1 MSVQPTGGPAGG
13 RPVRTVVVGLGW
25 AGRSIWL
32 PRLIGH
38 PSYEVTAVVD
48 PAVEGTEHQGI
59 PLHTDVVELAP
70 DSVDLAVVGV
80 PNHLHADIAEKLLA
94 KGISVFVEK
103 PVCLTSEEADR
114 LAAAERGGGAVL
126 LAGSAARFRADIG
139 ALYEQARSVGRIRHI
154 DASWVRARGVPD
166 AGGWFTQS
174 QLSGGGALVDL
185 GWHLLDTVSPLLG
198 ATAVEQVSGTVSGDF
213 VNSTTAQARWRND
226 KEPHGA
232 PEASADVEDT
242 ARGFLVTEDG
252 VSVSLRAS
260 WASHEPRDVT
270 LIRVEGSEG
279 TATLRCTFGF
289 SPNRHDGSALT
300 HTRDGESTEVPVVQD
315 PVGAEYD
322 RQLNALPAELADPDS
337 SGRAVAEARRTI
349 GVIERL
355 YASAR
360 GRAARRHATTRDH
373 RMDPSTTGLAQDT
386 PTETTAPLDH
396 PKSVVV
402 FDLDGVIVDSTE
414 VMRKAFSI
422 AYAEVVGEGPAP
434 FEEYN
439 RHLGRYFPDIMRI
452 MDLPLEMEEP
462 FVRESY
468 RMAHLVP
475 MFHGVPELLRTL
487 RERGFRLAVATGKS
501 GPRARSLLQQLGV
514 LDLFDHVIGSD
525 EIAHPKPAP
534 DIVLHALDLL
544 GAEAHSAMMIGDA
557 VTDLAS
563 ARGAGVAAVAVLWG
577 ESDAA
582 ALLAA
587 EPDAVLREPA
597 DLLALCPAVTTG

>member
-1 MSVQPTGGPAGG
+1 MSERPTGVPTSG

-32 PRLIGH
+32 PRLVRH

-48 PAVEGTEHQGI
+48 PAAEGPVYQGV

-70 DSVDLAVVGV
+70 DSVDLAVVAV

-103 PVCLTSEEADR
+103 PVCIASEEADR
-114 LAAAERGGGAVL
+114 LAAAEREGGAVL

-139 ALYEQARSVGRIRHI
+139 ALYEHVRSVGRIRHI

-166 AGGWFTQS
+166 AGGWFTQA

-198 ATAVEQVSGTVSGDF
+198 AAAVEKVSGTVSGDF
-213 VNSTTAQARWRND
+213 VNSGSARARWRGEE
-226 KEPHGA
+226 EPHGT
-232 PEASADVEDT
+232 PEAAADVEDT

-260 WASHEPRDVT
+260 WASHEPRDLT
-270 LIRVEGSEG
+270 LIRVEGSAG
-279 TATLRCTFGF
+279 TTTLRCTFGF

-300 HTRDGESTEVPVVQD
+300 HTRDGESTEVPVAQD
-315 PVGAEYD
+315 PIGAEYD
-322 RQLNALPAELADPDS
+322 RQLDALPAELADPDS
-337 SGRAVAEARRTI
+337 RGRAVAEARRTI

-355 YASAR
+355 YTSAR
-360 GRAARRHATTRDH
+360 GRAARRHATTREH
-373 RMDPSTTGLAQDT
+373 GMDPRITGLSQGT
-386 PTETTAPLDH
+386 PTETTAVREH
-396 PKSVVV
+396 PKSIVV

-475 MFHGVPELLRTL
+475 MFDGVPELLRTL

-501 GPRARSLLQQLGV
+501 GPRARSLLRQLGV

-525 EIAHPKPAP
+525 EIDRPKPAP

-563 ARGAGVAAVAVLWG
+563 ARGAGVTAVAALWG

-597 DLLALCPAVTTG
+597 DLLALCPAVATH